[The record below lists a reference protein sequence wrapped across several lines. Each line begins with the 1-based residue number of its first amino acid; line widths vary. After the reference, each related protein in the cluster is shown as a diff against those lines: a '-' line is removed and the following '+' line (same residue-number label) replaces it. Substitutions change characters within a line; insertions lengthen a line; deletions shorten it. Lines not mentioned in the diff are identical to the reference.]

1 MQTPVAARFVLD
13 GVPVLHQDAP
23 GSTRATLTFRVGTAD
38 ERLPQRGIT
47 RLLSYTAAAAGGI
60 DSPAGLAKTSFTLTS
75 FTFSGTAE
83 DVAHEIGALCHSLRN
98 LDQRLLER
106 QRKVALGDA
115 TPHSP
120 EHSRLLRVRYGPAGW
135 GADVLPQFGVP
146 SLQIEALRDWSTTHF
161 STGNAVVAITG
172 PMPANLRIPLP
183 AGDRRSVAE
192 LPASHV
198 AVPAVHRAAGAGLSM
213 GGVVKITSP
222 ADRLATGILATA
234 VRGRVVAD
242 IQQQLGIRLGA
253 RTGALS
259 LGHQL
264 AHVAIWS
271 DAVGGQEPRASDVT
285 ITALERFVGDGL
297 PATEVDFYRER
308 RRKSLREFAASSRGS
323 HALLE
328 QEAVGSLLGTDWSVE
343 QESAALQDISPDL
356 LHRQA
361 GEVLSSL
368 VLILPES
375 VRPPRAFA
383 ELDAPPATAASGK
396 VMRSRP
402 AYGGLR
408 REDRPS
414 PRRLF
419 VGDDSLTLRST
430 TGPDVQVVWA
440 DLRLTARYDDG
451 RRLLMDKNSQSI
463 DLRPEE
469 WLAPNAIQSQVD
481 TRAPADSTV
490 QMGDRRTP
498 TAPRLTVTDLVPPWL
513 WLPLALLCVGVVMA
527 AVIAPWPSSL
537 TWLRTT
543 TGIAGFVLLFVVG
556 AFGIEVLRST
566 RLLRRPRR

>member
-1 MQTPVAARFVLD
+1 MDPLVVD
-13 GVPVLHQDAP
+13 GVPVIYRAA
-23 GSTRATLTFRVGTAD
+23 GGTTRATLSFRVGTAD

-47 RLLSYTAAAAGGI
+47 QLLSYSAAAAGGI
-60 DSPAGLAKTSFTLTS
+60 DSPAGLAKTSFTVTS

-98 LDQRLLER
+98 LDPRLLER
-106 QRKVALGDA
+106 QRKLALGDVSS
-115 TPHSP
+115 HSP
-120 EHSRLLRVRYGPAGW
+120 EHSRLLRVRYGPTGW

-146 SLQIEALRDWSTTHF
+146 SVQIDTLRDWSAAHF
-161 STGNAVVAITG
+161 TTGNAIVAISG
-172 PMPANLRIPLP
+172 QMPTNLRIPLP
-183 AGDRRSVAE
+183 IGNRRPVAE
-192 LPASHV
+192 LSSSSI
-198 AVPAVHRAAGAGLSM
+198 AVPAVHRAAGVGLSM
-213 GGVVKITSP
+213 GGVVQITSQ

-242 IQQQLGIRLGA
+242 IQQHLGIRLGA

-259 LGHQL
+259 LGRQL
-264 AHVAIWS
+264 AHLAIWS

-285 ITALERFVGDGL
+285 ITALEALVADGL
-297 PATEVDFYRER
+297 PTPEVDFYRDR
-308 RRKSLREFAASSRGS
+308 RRTSLREFAASSRGS

-328 QEAVGSLLGTDWSVE
+328 QEAVGSLLGTEWSLE
-343 QESAALQDISPDL
+343 QETTALQDISVDV

-361 GEVLSSL
+361 AEVLSSL

-375 VRPPRAFA
+375 VRPPRTFA
-383 ELDAPPATAASGK
+383 EVGVPAGSAPSGK
-396 VMRSRP
+396 MMRSRP

-408 REDRPS
+408 REDRAS

-419 VGDDSLTLRST
+419 LGAESLTLCST
-430 TGPDVQVVWA
+430 TGPKVQIAWS
-440 DLRLTARYDDG
+440 DLRLTAQYDDG
-451 RRLLMDKNSQSI
+451 RRLLMDKSSQSI

-469 WLAPNAIQSQVD
+469 WLDHTAIQSQVD

-490 QMGDRRTP
+490 QMGARRTP
-498 TAPRLTVTDLVPPWL
+498 TPPRLTVTDRVPPWL
-513 WLPLALLCVGVVMA
+513 WLPLALLCVGAVVA

-543 TGIAGFVLLFVVG
+543 TGVAGFVLLFVVG
-556 AFGIEVLRST
+556 AFGIEVLRSA